1 MVEEVERKEVRII
14 PSDIDILW
22 KLHEEENAL
31 TPYMLQKKMDGN
43 KAREFYK
50 YRLKKL
56 RELGWARIADGDRKT
71 AHELTDN
78 VLVDGGAMF
87 LKSQDNTI
95 HIVAKPGSETAKK
108 FPDIIKKLNKGE
120 SQELSIR

>member
-1 MVEEVERKEVRII
+1 VERKEVRII

-31 TPYMLQKKMDGN
+31 TPYMLQKKMDGD
-43 KAREFYK
+43 KTREFYK
-50 YRLKKL
+50 YRLNKL

-71 AHELTDN
+71 AHELDDRN
-78 VLVDGGAMF
+78 VVVDGKAMF

-95 HIVAKPGSETAKK
+95 HIVAKPGTETAERMPEIVEKMRK
-108 FPDIIKKLNKGE
+108 NF
-120 SQELSIR
+120 SQ

>member
-1 MVEEVERKEVRII
+1 MSGEVERKEVRII

-31 TPYMLQKKMDGN
+31 TPYMLQKKMDGD
-43 KAREFYK
+43 KTREFYK
-50 YRLKKL
+50 YRLNKL

-71 AHELTDN
+71 AHELDDRN
-78 VLVDGGAMF
+78 VVVDGKAMF

-95 HIVAKPGSETAKK
+95 HIVAKPGTETAERMPEIVEKMRK
-108 FPDIIKKLNKGE
+108 NF
-120 SQELSIR
+120 SQ